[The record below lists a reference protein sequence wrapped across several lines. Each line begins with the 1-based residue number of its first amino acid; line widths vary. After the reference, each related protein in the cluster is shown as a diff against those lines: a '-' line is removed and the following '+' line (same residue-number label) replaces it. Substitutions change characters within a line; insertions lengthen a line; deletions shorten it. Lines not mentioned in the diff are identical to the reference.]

1 MFTIRDNETL
11 NQKMPYR
18 ARLKEIKGEKNDQM
32 ILYKVTLESVYSFY
46 T

>member
-18 ARLKEIKGEKNDQM
+18 TKLKEIRGGKNDQK
-32 ILYKVTLESVYSFY
+32 ILYKITLESVYSLY